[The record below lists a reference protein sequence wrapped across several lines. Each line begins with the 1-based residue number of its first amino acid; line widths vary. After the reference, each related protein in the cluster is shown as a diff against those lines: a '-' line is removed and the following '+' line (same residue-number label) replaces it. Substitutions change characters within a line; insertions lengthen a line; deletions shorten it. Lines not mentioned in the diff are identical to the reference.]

1 MPWAW
6 CQPVPSAHCWA
17 INLVVGGCLVLGE
30 QWGPCL
36 GSSALR
42 VDEFLFCHLPM
53 SVPGVKAPMASTAD
67 VSVPCPSGLQ
77 GRCLPTGILWLRG
90 WWWLG
95 TGGHLQP
102 WESVGP

>member
-6 CQPVPSAHCWA
+6 CQPVPTAHECPLLGNQPGCGWMSGPGGA
-17 INLVVGGCLVLGE
+17 VGTLFRE
-30 QWGPCL
+30 QCPEGRL
-36 GSSALR
+36 
-42 VDEFLFCHLPM
+42 EFLFCHLPM
-53 SVPGVKAPMASTAD
+53 SVPGASTAD

-102 WESVGP
+102 WECVGP